1 MGREGVEVE
10 RQAIARK
17 HRQRIGGEAL
27 GDMMNQLVSEILSPR
42 AEGKCRDDAYAGA
55 GIAGDPQ
62 PFGFGRAIEFQA
74 NFIELDMR

>member
-17 HRQRIGGEAL
+17 HWQRIGDEAH

-42 AEGKCRDDAYAGA
+42 AEGKCRDELGA
-55 GIAGDPQ
+55 GQ
-62 PFGFGRAIEFQA
+62 AIHSHLA
-74 NFIELDMR
+74 SAAP